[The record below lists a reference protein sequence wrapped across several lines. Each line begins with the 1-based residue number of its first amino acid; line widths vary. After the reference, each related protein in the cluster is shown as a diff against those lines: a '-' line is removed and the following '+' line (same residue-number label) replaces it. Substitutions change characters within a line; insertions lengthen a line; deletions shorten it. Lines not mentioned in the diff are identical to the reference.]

1 MGVDLDQENQNNNN
15 NNNNYTDFTPY
26 VCSDIDEP
34 ETRESMVF
42 NFNGTHIKTTQ
53 ELCLAPKN
61 NLQTTKSSFSK
72 KSSASSF
79 SSWHVVAKQC
89 TGRTDQTWSIKSN
102 GIVIHPIFK
111 RILAV
116 ASGPERLFLVD
127 RDEID
132 TDEHI
137 LVKSHA
143 LKPMRRKRRF
153 VIDSDDSSLELR
165 NLIEY

>member
-1 MGVDLDQENQNNNN
+1 MGIDLDQENQ
-15 NNNNYTDFTPY
+15 NNNYTDFTPY

-42 NFNGTHIKTTQ
+42 NFNGTHIKTSQ

-61 NLQTTKSSFSK
+61 FLTTKNRIKSTTKTSSPLQY
-72 KSSASSF
+72 
-79 SSWHVVAKQC
+79 SWHVVAKKC

-102 GIVIHPIFK
+102 GIVIHPVFK

-153 VIDSDDSSLELR
+153 VIDSDDEVSSLELK